1 MNLTTSFEANE
12 FSSDGKILNILLLT
26 NRDSDN
32 VGDQVIE
39 ACDISLIKAVMKNL
53 GRSEETFRINSYPAG
68 IIPKKYVETRE
79 PQLLKSA
86 INLIREADL
95 IIFGGAPLFNYLYQ
109 IFYER
114 TAITLELAEQYH
126 TPVIFSA
133 IGIESYDEDNPKC
146 QRLKKTLNFNCVKQ
160 ITTRDGFSYLKKY
173 KTREDLVIDK
183 VSDPAVFAST
193 VFKEYIQ
200 PKQKKIGI
208 FVLRG
213 NGFKD
218 NKINFSKQDAASM
231 WLDLLQILTTHQYD
245 YELLTSGHFGD
256 EAFLDYLIRT
266 HNVPA
271 SKCIFNINSPED
283 LIHKISSYDA
293 IVSCRLHPSIISFSF
308 DVPSVGLIWNSKVS
322 YFYEDIGYKQR
333 LVDVLSSSP
342 DNIVEKLEQSKIEGV
357 KKDPNYLMSVYL
369 TLFNG
374 IRNII
379 APSAQNITPYGYTE
393 LLANIPPY
401 PGTSNK
407 EQLEKLKRK
416 FRRTYGKYNDLFEQN
431 TNNKKK
437 IKGLQKELNKCGIK
451 YIIKKELKRL
461 PFFH

>member
-1 MNLTTSFEANE
+1 M
-12 FSSDGKILNILLLT
+12 
-26 NRDSDN
+26 
-32 VGDQVIE
+32 
-39 ACDISLIKAVMKNL
+39 
-53 GRSEETFRINSYPAG
+53 
-68 IIPKKYVETRE
+68 
-79 PQLLKSA
+79 
-86 INLIREADL
+86 
-95 IIFGGAPLFNYLYQ
+95 
-109 IFYER
+109 
-114 TAITLELAEQYH
+114 ELAEQYH